1 MSWMTSATTR
11 PPFHHDGAPHTRQ
24 GSGRTA
30 VLHRGVGGDTH
41 TGSLSSV
48 TPSRRLGEDGPDG
61 EVERLFLHHGRHR
74 NQDASAALLD
84 GSVRPERA
92 GPSAAMPRI
101 LSRTLPKNVS
111 PNSPPPRLR
120 LRYRAVVPPAGGS

>member
-1 MSWMTSATTR
+1 MSWTPAPTPR
-11 PPFHHDGAPHTRQ
+11 PPSPHAGAPHTRQ

-30 VLHRGVGGDTH
+30 ILHRGVGGDTH

-84 GSVRPERA
+84 GSVRPA
-92 GPSAAMPRI
+92 PFGPSVIGRGW
-101 LSRTLPKNVS
+101 R
-111 PNSPPPRLR
+111 R
-120 LRYRAVVPPAGGS
+120 GGGTPGGRPGA